1 MTQPAAAP
9 SISARERLV
18 LPLDVDSSDEALRL
32 VDLLREEVGV
42 FKVGKELF
50 LHSGPEIVRQI
61 RTRGCEVFLDLKFH
75 DIPRTVARASLEATR
90 LGVKMF
96 TLHSSGASEMMRMA
110 AEEVDE
116 ACVRENLARPIL
128 LAVTV
133 LTSLGPEDLKRVGFR
148 SGVES
153 QVARLA
159 RLATDAGMDGLV
171 ASPLEVKRIRREC
184 GDQPLLVTPG
194 VRPRA
199 STWDDQK
206 REMTPAAAIGTG
218 SDFLVIGRPIR
229 DADDPVAMARQVIA
243 EIETGLAEREA

>member
-1 MTQPAAAP
+1 MMQAASDALA
-9 SISARERLV
+9 SYKQR
-18 LPLDVDSSDEALRL
+18 PLL
-32 VDLLREEVGV
+32 
-42 FKVGKELF
+42 
-50 LHSGPEIVRQI
+50 I
-61 RTRGCEVFLDLKFH
+61 
-75 DIPRTVARASLEATR
+75 
-90 LGVKMF
+90 
-96 TLHSSGASEMMRMA
+96 
-110 AEEVDE
+110 
-116 ACVRENLARPIL
+116 
-128 LAVTV
+128 AVTV

-206 REMTPAAAIGTG
+206 RVMTPAAAIGAG